1 MKEYKIV
8 PVRLIAD
15 PGTPTEQKQADHSVS
30 GSIKEFFF
38 PSGAGS
44 DGMFATDKAEALMRQ
59 MNEDGWEVIS
69 INPTPRY
76 PQMGEILI
84 TFERYA

>member
-15 PGTPTEQKQADHSVS
+15 PGTLNEQKQTSHSVT
-30 GSIKEFFF
+30 GSVKEFFF
-38 PSGAGS
+38 PSGAGP
-44 DGMFATDKAEALMRQ
+44 DGMFATEKAEALMQQ
-59 MNEDGWEVIS
+59 MNADGWEVIS
-69 INPTPRY
+69 VNPTPRY